1 MTSFR
6 KSDFQFPVMLT
17 TKIRSFMENIVHVHL
32 GGNKVI
38 ECNTNTVFK
47 VLKSLN
53 TKVLFC
59 KTLNKVYEDQLNNF
73 FMESNGHGTI

>member
-1 MTSFR
+1 
-6 KSDFQFPVMLT
+6 
-17 TKIRSFMENIVHVHL
+17 MENIVHVHL

-73 FMESNGHGTI
+73 VKEVSNG